1 MRTDRPEPGL
11 LGQAA
16 RRGAARAQKLPARGV
31 GQAAGKGLASRDD
44 RRAKKQLRKAAKR

>member
-11 LGQAA
+11 LGKAA
-16 RRGAARAQKLPARGV
+16 RLGAARAQKLPSRGL

-44 RRAKKQLRKAAKR
+44 RLAKRQLRKAVKR